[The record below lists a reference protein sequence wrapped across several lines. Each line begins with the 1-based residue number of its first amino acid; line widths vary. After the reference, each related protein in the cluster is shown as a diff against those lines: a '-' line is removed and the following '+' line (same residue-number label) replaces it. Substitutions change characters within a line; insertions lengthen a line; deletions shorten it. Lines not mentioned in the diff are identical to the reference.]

1 MGIASNKTVAMPME
15 NIDTAS
21 EEGLL
26 PNEKLN
32 KRARELEILPQLEH
46 KSLLSFCKLKY
57 EGYTTIFIYMSEG

>member
-26 PNEKLN
+26 PNENLN
-32 KRARELEILPQLEH
+32 KRARELDILPQLKQ
-46 KSLLSFCKLKY
+46 KSLLSFCKLNMKD
-57 EGYTTIFIYMSEG
+57 TL